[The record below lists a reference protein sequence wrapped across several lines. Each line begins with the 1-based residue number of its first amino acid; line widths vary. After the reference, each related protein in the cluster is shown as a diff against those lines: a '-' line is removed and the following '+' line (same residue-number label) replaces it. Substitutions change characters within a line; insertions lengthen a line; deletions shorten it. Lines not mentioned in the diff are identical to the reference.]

1 MGQVKNKKLATPTPP
16 KNDLKRDVELLNTLP
31 KKLPPANKKTTGS
44 AAQKRMSV
52 LAAAKKRA
60 AVKSGN
66 SMKSVKK

>member
-16 KNDLKRDVELLNTLP
+16 KDDFKRPVMLNTLP